1 MQAARRRYDGVDLA
15 DALEQRAD
23 AVAAGNVDLML
34 AAVPADRDDV
44 VALAQFL
51 DDGAADGALAPMSTI
66 FMGSP

>member
-51 DDGAADGALAPMSTI
+51 DDGAADGRWRR
-66 FMGSP
+66 